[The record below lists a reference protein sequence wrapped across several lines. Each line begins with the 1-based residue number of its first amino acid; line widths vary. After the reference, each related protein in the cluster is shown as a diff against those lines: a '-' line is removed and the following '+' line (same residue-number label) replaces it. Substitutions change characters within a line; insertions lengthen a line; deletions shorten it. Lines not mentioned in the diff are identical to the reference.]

1 MAEKT
6 ERMIKN
12 VLISLAIT
20 AMIGLGSS
28 HIIMMTRMSVLENR
42 VQNNSQSVE
51 AINAKM
57 DVLIE
62 SMNKLTQETIKLQE
76 QFKYLEKDKK

>member
-6 ERMIKN
+6 DRAMKTIL
-12 VLISLAIT
+12 VTIVTT
-20 AMIGLGSS
+20 ALIGLGTS
-28 HIIMMTRMSVLENR
+28 HILMMSRMSVLENR
-42 VQNNSQSVE
+42 VQSNTQSVTQ
-51 AINAKM
+51 INQKI

-76 QFKYLEKDKK
+76 QFKYLEKGR

>member
-6 ERMIKN
+6 EKAMKTIL
-12 VLISLAIT
+12 VTIVTT
-20 AMIGLGSS
+20 ALIGLGTS
-28 HIIMMTRMSVLENR
+28 HILMMSRMSVLENR
-42 VQNNSQSVE
+42 VQSNTQSVTQ
-51 AINAKM
+51 INQKM

-76 QFKYLEKDKK
+76 QFKYLEKGR